1 MFLSETLDPYTVEN
15 LTYTHQ
21 GKQPCDAGTRVDI
34 LNDIFGWIYDTTH
47 ESRNFLWLTGDPGC
61 GKSTITASITRDCK
75 DKHVLWAQLFI
86 NRKSDNT
93 TKPQFYFPSIARQL
107 ADRSPDVQRALHDA
121 LVEQPSLIDDIGID
135 QARKLLV
142 DAIAIACFLDR
153 NSPVVVVIDALDETD
168 RSRLKET
175 ATIFSQLFEAL
186 RDHPNAKVFISSRTE
201 DDISSP
207 FSRTLSD
214 TRVKHI
220 HLDTSTQ
227 SSIDD
232 VGAFLKR
239 RLFQIVQDNNLSWD
253 VWPGDERLKVLIT
266 RASGLFIWA
275 VTAVRFIQ
283 QQIDALGAE
292 CLDDV
297 LDLLN
302 TEVMTDVTT
311 LYNII
316 LQLTYPASSSEWE
329 FEKFRRIVGAI
340 VVLREP
346 MSLADLGSLL
356 DLRRSPK
363 SSPVD
368 MVNFVRRLRTLLAAG
383 TDAITPQTIPRLHKS
398 FFEFITSG
406 HVDDRFRIDQEGARV
421 KLGRQSLGLTPRLD
435 SFRMYSSK
443 WESARQWLDANQVD
457 VINYISSLDS
467 LTLDDKSLC
476 TDWAKEPGVIY
487 EVSHLRTSWKCLP
500 INAQRATIYI
510 YKILK
515 DHAGTHAAIDHLDEL
530 QDCIQTWSTWDA
542 VEAFSQYYAVRDRL
556 RAFLVWRGGE
566 DFNKIIALDTDSI
579 CVRLYLVL
587 YDREQYQRLVCQP
600 KAQMHMVLNL
610 LQKVR
615 PFLLFILLFPSHTS
629 S

>member
-1 MFLSETLDPYTVEN
+1 MDNQKQAATRHVFLSETLIPHTVEN
-15 LTYTHQ
+15 PTYMHQ
-21 GKQPCDAGTRVDI
+21 GKQPCDAGTRVEI
-34 LNDIFGWIYDTTH
+34 LNDIFGWIDDITH

-61 GKSTITASITRDCK
+61 GKSTITASVARDCK

-93 TKPQFYFPSIARQL
+93 TKPQFFFPSIARQFS
-107 ADRSPDVQRALHDA
+107 DRSRDVQRALHDA

-142 DAIAIACFLDR
+142 DAIAIACGLDQ

-175 ATIFSQLFEAL
+175 AMIFSQLFEAL

-214 TRVKHI
+214 KRVKHI

-239 RLFQIVQDNNLSWD
+239 RLFQIVQDNNLDWD
-253 VWPGDERLKVLIT
+253 VWPGDKHLKVLIT

-292 CLDDV
+292 CLNDV

-329 FEKFRRIVGAI
+329 FQKFRRIVGAI

-346 MSLADLGSLL
+346 LSLADLGSLL
-356 DLRRSPK
+356 DLRRTPTST
-363 SSPVD
+363 PVD
-368 MVNFVRRLRTLLAAG
+368 IVNFVRRLRTLLAAG

-398 FFEFITSG
+398 FFEFITSEG
-406 HVDDRFRIDQEGARV
+406 IDDRFRIDQEDARV
-421 KLGRQSLGLTPRLD
+421 KLGRQPLGLPPRLD
-435 SFRMYSSK
+435 SFRIYSSK
-443 WESARQWLDANQVD
+443 WESARQWLDANQAD
-457 VINYISSLDS
+457 VINYISSQDS
-467 LTLDDKSLC
+467 LTLGDKSLC
-476 TDWAKEPGVIY
+476 TDWAKGPGVIY
-487 EVSHLRTSWKCLP
+487 EVSHLCTRVLSEVFTNQRTACYYL
-500 INAQRATIYI
+500 
-510 YKILK
+510 
-515 DHAGTHAAIDHLDEL
+515 HL
-530 QDCIQTWSTWDA
+530 
-542 VEAFSQYYAVRDRL
+542 
-556 RAFLVWRGGE
+556 
-566 DFNKIIALDTDSI
+566 
-579 CVRLYLVL
+579 
-587 YDREQYQRLVCQP
+587 
-600 KAQMHMVLNL
+600 
-610 LQKVR
+610 
-615 PFLLFILLFPSHTS
+615 
-629 S
+629 